1 MSKLLWEPT
10 EERRRDANITKFIDF
25 VNKRYKQNF
34 HSYKELY
41 DWSVDKI
48 PDFWASVWDFVEVK
62 ASKGYEVVVDD
73 EIKLPGAKWF
83 IGARLNFAENLLRYR
98 DKNTAFI
105 FKGETQKSVK
115 MSYAELYNSV
125 GRLAESL

>member
-1 MSKLLWEPT
+1 MGKLLWEPT
-10 EERRRDANITKFIDF
+10 EERKRNANITKFIDF
-25 VNKRYKQNF
+25 VNVRYKQNF

-48 PDFWASVWDFVEVK
+48 PDFWASVWDFVGVK

-73 EIKLPGAKWF
+73 VTKMPGAKWF

-105 FKGETQKSVK
+105 FKGETQKSAK
-115 MSYAELYNSV
+115 MS
-125 GRLAESL
+125 